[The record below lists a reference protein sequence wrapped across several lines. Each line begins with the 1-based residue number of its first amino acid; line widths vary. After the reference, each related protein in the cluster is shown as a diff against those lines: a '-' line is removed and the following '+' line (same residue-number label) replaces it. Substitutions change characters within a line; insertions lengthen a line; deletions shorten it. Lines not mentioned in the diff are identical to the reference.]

1 MKTLTMQFL
10 NESQKAVS
18 LSIESP
24 KRYVRRGSHYSSNER
39 ADRKRCLYFKRRS
52 TRFQKRRSN
61 RRAKCNRIYDLKMK
75 VLPLRCE
82 GLF

>member
-24 KRYVRRGSHYSSNER
+24 KDTLDAAAITAAMNALIASDVFTSSGGALVARKGAQIVER
-39 ADRKRCLYFKRRS
+39 NVIEF
-52 TRFQKRRSN
+52 T
-61 RRAKCNRIYDLKMK
+61 I
-75 VLPLRCE
+75 
-82 GLF
+82 

>member
-24 KRYVRRGSHYSSNER
+24 K
-39 ADRKRCLYFKRRS
+39 DTL
-52 TRFQKRRSN
+52 
-61 RRAKCNRIYDLKMK
+61 
-75 VLPLRCE
+75 
-82 GLF
+82 